1 MMRIW
6 TGVSNREF
14 VRDWGYDLT
23 EYVKSLNSVERNNL
37 LELNSY
43 DVCVPNNDMWK
54 EAIRVVRSKLN
65 PSKTMAS
72 DWIVKI
78 CS

>member
-1 MMRIW
+1 
-6 TGVSNREF
+6 
-14 VRDWGYDLT
+14 
-23 EYVKSLNSVERNNL
+23 VERNNL